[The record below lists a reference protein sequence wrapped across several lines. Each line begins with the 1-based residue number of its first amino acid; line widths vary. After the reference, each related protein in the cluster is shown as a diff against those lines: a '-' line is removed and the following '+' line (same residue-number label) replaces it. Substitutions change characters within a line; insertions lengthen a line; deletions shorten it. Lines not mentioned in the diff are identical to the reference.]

1 MVNRTNLKASV
12 SFVGDGSTNRFYFG
26 FDYINKQFV
35 KVQVGAESSPLTYL
49 TDYTVDDRFVILT
62 DTPTV
67 GVDIRVYRE
76 TSSDRI
82 VEWADGAFIKAS
94 QMTLENLQQLHLI
107 EEIQDYVAENYLVL
121 EDAKNNANNARLW
134 AQSEE
139 SPDGGADT
147 SSPTGKT
154 QSSKSWAAYSKDR
167 AIEAE
172 GSANSASIN
181 ATVAQHAQDL
191 TQTVAESMQ
200 GVLEDVKKA
209 AKDVNVFVPDM
220 SSDGTLTWSN
230 KMGLENPEPV
240 NLMGSQGE
248 TGPQGPQGIQ
258 GIQGPKGDK
267 GDTGESGIQI
277 ETNAFCVFSVR
288 NGHLICTY
296 QDGQEQPNFNINNA
310 GHLIYN
316 I

>member
-1 MVNRTNLKASV
+1 MNSLNLKASV

-26 FDYINKQFV
+26 FDYINKQYV
-35 KVQVGAESSPLTYL
+35 KVRVGVDSSPLTYL
-49 TDYTVDDRFVILT
+49 TDYTVDNRFVILT
-62 DTPTV
+62 DTPAV
-67 GVDIRVYRE
+67 GVAITVYRE
-76 TSSDRI
+76 TPSDRI
-82 VEWADGAFIKAS
+82 VEWEDGAFIKSS

-107 EEIQDYVAENYLVL
+107 EEIQDYVAKNYLVL
-121 EDAKNNANNARLW
+121 DDAKNSANTASLW

-154 QSSKSWAAYSKDR
+154 QSSKSWAVYSKGK
-167 AIEAE
+167 AISAAE
-172 GSANSASIN
+172 SANSASIN
-181 ATVAQHAQDL
+181 ATVAQHAQEL
-191 TQTVAESMQ
+191 TQTAAESVQ
-200 GVLEDVKKA
+200 GVLEDVKEA

-220 SSDGTLTWSN
+220 SSDGNLTWSN
-230 KMGLENPEPV
+230 KMGLENPEPI
-240 NLMGSQGE
+240 NIMGPQGE
-248 TGPQGPQGIQ
+248 TGPQGQQGIQ
-258 GIQGPKGDK
+258 GLQGPKGDK
-267 GDTGESGIQI
+267 GDTGESGVQI

-296 QDGQEQPNFNINNA
+296 QDGQEQPSFHINES

>member
-1 MVNRTNLKASV
+1 MNSMNLKASV

-35 KVQVGAESSPLTYL
+35 KVQVGADNSPLTYL

-62 DTPTV
+62 DTPAV
-67 GVDIRVYRE
+67 GVAITVYRE

-82 VEWADGAFIKAS
+82 VEWEDGAFIKSS

-107 EEIQDYVAENYLVL
+107 EEMQDYVAKNYLVL
-121 EDAKNNANNARLW
+121 DDAKNSANTARLW

-147 SSPTGKT
+147 NSPTGKT
-154 QSSKSWAAYSKDR
+154 QSSKSWAVYSKGR
-167 AIEAE
+167 AISAAE
-172 GSANSASIN
+172 SANSASIN
-181 ATVAQHAQDL
+181 ATVAQHAQEL
-191 TQTVAESMQ
+191 TQTAAESVQ
-200 GVLEDVKKA
+200 GVLEDVKEA
-209 AKDVNVFVPDM
+209 AKNVNVFVPDM
-220 SSDGTLTWSN
+220 SSDGNLTWSN
-230 KMGLENPEPV
+230 KMGLENPEPI
-240 NLMGSQGE
+240 NIMGPQGE
-248 TGPQGPQGIQ
+248 TGPQGPQGVQ
-258 GIQGPKGDK
+258 GLQGPKGDK
-267 GDTGESGIQI
+267 GDTGESGVQI

-296 QDGQEQPNFNINNA
+296 QDGQEQPNFRINYA

>member
-1 MVNRTNLKASV
+1 MNRANLKASV
-12 SFVGDGSTNRFYFG
+12 SFAGDGSTNRFYFG

-35 KVQVGAESSPLTYL
+35 KVQVGVDSSPLTYL
-49 TDYTVDDRFVILT
+49 TDYTVDDRFVTLR
-62 DTPTV
+62 DAPAV
-67 GVDIRVYRE
+67 GVSITVYRE

-82 VEWADGAFIKAS
+82 VEWEDGAFIKAS

-107 EEIQDYVAENYLVL
+107 EEAQDYIAKNYLVL
-121 EDAKNNANNARLW
+121 DDAKNSANTARLW

-147 SSPTGKT
+147 DSLTGKT
-154 QSSKSWAAYSKDR
+154 QSSKSWASYSKDMAR
-167 AIEAE
+167 SAAE
-172 GSANSASIN
+172 SANSASIN
-181 ATVAQHAQDL
+181 AMVAQHAQEL
-191 TQTVAESMQ
+191 TQTTAESVQ
-200 GVLEDVKKA
+200 GVLEDVKEA

-220 SSDGTLTWSN
+220 SSDGNLTWSN
-230 KMGLENPEPV
+230 KMGLENPEDI
-240 NLMGSQGE
+240 NLKGPQGE

-258 GIQGPKGDK
+258 GLQGPKGDK
-267 GDTGESGIQI
+267 GDTGESGVQI

-296 QDGQEQPNFNINNA
+296 QDGQEQPSFRINEA